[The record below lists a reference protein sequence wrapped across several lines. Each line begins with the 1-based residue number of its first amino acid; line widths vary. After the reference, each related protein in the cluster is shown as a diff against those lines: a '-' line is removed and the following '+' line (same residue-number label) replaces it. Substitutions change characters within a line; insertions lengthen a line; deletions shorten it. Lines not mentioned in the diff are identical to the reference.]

1 MRNEMLQQL
10 EAWFQSPLGQAV
22 RQQTAARLQDI
33 LPRIYY
39 PVSVQLGSPGI
50 NFLGQNENSR
60 CIYINTHSDKS
71 NGELN
76 VNSRFHQL
84 PLPARSVDLM
94 VLPHVLEF
102 TRKPHRILREVN
114 QVIAPE
120 GHIVIVGFSPISLWG
135 VRRFIFPW
143 RKKVPWSGRFY
154 SLARIQDWLSLLDFE
169 LRAGSMLC
177 YRPPIRS
184 QRIAQQLLFL
194 EKAGERWWPMFGGV
208 YVLIARKRE
217 ANARLVQS
225 VKRARPK
232 FAPSLV
238 RPAASSRHERNHDI
252 H

>member
-1 MRNEMLQQL
+1 MRNERPQQL

-22 RQQTAARLQDI
+22 RQLTAARLQDI
-33 LPRIYY
+33 LPRMYY

-50 NFLGQNENSR
+50 NFLAQNENGR
-60 CIYINTHSDKS
+60 RIFVNTNTIQADTKF
-71 NGELN
+71 N
-76 VNSRFHQL
+76 VNAEFYQL
-84 PLPARSVDLM
+84 PFPARSVDLV

-102 TRKPHRILREVN
+102 AHKPHRILREVN

-120 GHIVIVGFSPISLWG
+120 GHLVIVGFSPVSFWG
-135 VRRFIFPW
+135 VKRFILRW
-143 RKKVPWSGRFY
+143 RKKAPWCGRFY

-177 YRPPIRS
+177 YRPPLYN
-184 QRIAQQLLFL
+184 QRIWRHLQFM

-217 ANARLVQS
+217 VNARLIQS

-232 FAPSLV
+232 FTPGLV